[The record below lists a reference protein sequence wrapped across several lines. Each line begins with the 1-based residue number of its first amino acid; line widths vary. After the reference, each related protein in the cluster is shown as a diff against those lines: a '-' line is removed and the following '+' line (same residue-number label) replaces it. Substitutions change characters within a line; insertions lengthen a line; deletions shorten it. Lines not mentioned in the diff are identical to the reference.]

1 MTDAPDYAALENS
14 GELSYLRQRDWFDP
28 AANTDRTVGIVGVG
42 GIGSPTA
49 LALAKLGISNFTL
62 IDPDTVEAHNLP
74 NQMFPV
80 QGYIGE
86 SKVHAVSNVMRTYA
100 PLEEANVNILQDK
113 LGDVDP
119 KQFGDVC
126 IAALD
131 SMEARQELF
140 EKLKYAMGTRLVL
153 DGRLDQENIVLYAYR
168 PCDPESRK
176 FYESTL
182 YSDEEAKDTSCTRQ
196 SIIDV
201 GFSVASLITRAVRR
215 FYADEPVEKVV
226 YWDQQ
231 RLTIYKGE
239 ESV

>member
-1 MTDAPDYAALENS
+1 MSVADLEIQ
-14 GELSYLRQRDWFDP
+14 GDLSYMRQKDWFDP
-28 AANTDRTVGIVGVG
+28 SQNEDRKVGIVGVG

-74 NQMFPV
+74 NQMFPWQDWLG
-80 QGYIGE
+80 QG
-86 SKVHAVSNVMRTYA
+86 KVHAVNSVIQEFSPAQNVTTI
-100 PLEEANVNILQDK
+100 EAK

-119 KQFGDVC
+119 REFGDVC

-131 SMEARQELF
+131 SMEARTELF
-140 EKLKYAMGTRLVL
+140 EKLKYALGTQLVL

-176 FYESTL
+176 FYEATL
-182 YSDEEAKDTSCTRQ
+182 YSDDEAKDTSCTRQ

-239 ESV
+239 ETV